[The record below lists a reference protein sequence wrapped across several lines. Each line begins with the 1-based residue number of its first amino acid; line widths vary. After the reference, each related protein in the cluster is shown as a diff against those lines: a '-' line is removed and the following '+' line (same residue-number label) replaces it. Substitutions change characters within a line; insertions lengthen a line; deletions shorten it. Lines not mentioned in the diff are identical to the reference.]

1 LEIKN
6 FIRISLPIIIFLFS
20 SCYTENKPSAI
31 IPNNLF
37 SETKMIAVMTDVQI
51 VEGALTYKRTK
62 TKNIKNYKEPYYN
75 QIFIEYNITANDL
88 KQNLNYYNSD
98 PELMEKIIDQ
108 VLENL
113 NQIQGQLEKKIAE
126 EKIADSIRMI
136 EKKTDSLR
144 VADSLMSYN

>member
-1 LEIKN
+1 
-6 FIRISLPIIIFLFS
+6 
-20 SCYTENKPSAI
+20 
-31 IPNNLF
+31 
-37 SETKMIAVMTDVQI
+37 MTDVQI

-113 NQIQGQLEKKIAE
+113 NQTQGQLEKKIAE

>member
-1 LEIKN
+1 
-6 FIRISLPIIIFLFS
+6 
-20 SCYTENKPSAI
+20 
-31 IPNNLF
+31 
-37 SETKMIAVMTDVQI
+37 MIAVMTDVQI

-62 TKNIKNYKEPYYN
+62 TKSIKNYKEPYYN

-113 NQIQGQLEKKIAE
+113 NQTQGQLEKKIAE

>member
-1 LEIKN
+1 M
-6 FIRISLPIIIFLFS
+6 FS

-113 NQIQGQLEKKIAE
+113 NQTQGQLEKKIAE

-144 VADSLMSYN
+144 VADSLMSNN

>member
-1 LEIKN
+1 M
-6 FIRISLPIIIFLFS
+6 FS

-113 NQIQGQLEKKIAE
+113 NQTQGQLEKKIAE